1 MMTVS
6 TGVGAA
12 SAALG
17 FSDMMGLIPH
27 SSAQMGRKL

>member
-1 MMTVS
+1 MTAS

-17 FSDMMGLIPH
+17 FSAMVSLIP
-27 SSAQMGRKL
+27 